1 MLSVRNQPCSA
12 SQNKHLRLLE
22 ALALLLV
29 SQKTG
34 DVAATRPGAATRPKS
49 HDNTSSQE
57 YPPSINDQRFLG
69 TLQVLISECVPKD
82 EFRTKL
88 EAAVAEHTRVKY
100 GSRLSAVQE
109 AIIRRT
115 GTVPLE
121 LSDHAT
127 AYFNSKMA
135 TLVQHR
141 SAKEVVERLLKLI
154 NDSDCKTYTA
164 HISQAALGLVRG
176 PTMSA
181 YLQDAFRPLKLL
193 ANYYMAIEE
202 IVSITFGPYREQ
214 IRSLNVQPVCTSNSD
229 VGRYLI
235 SLVTNIGSRIG

>member
-1 MLSVRNQPCSA
+1 MSV
-12 SQNKHLRLLE
+12 
-22 ALALLLV
+22 
-29 SQKTG
+29 
-34 DVAATRPGAATRPKS
+34 
-49 HDNTSSQE
+49 
-57 YPPSINDQRFLG
+57 
-69 TLQVLISECVPKD
+69 SED

-88 EAAVAEHTRVKY
+88 EAAVAEHTRGKY
-100 GSRLSAVQE
+100 SSRLSAVQE
-109 AIIRRT
+109 AITRRT

-141 SAKEVVERLLKLI
+141 SAKEAVERLLLLI

-181 YLQDAFRPLKLL
+181 YLQDAFRPLKLF
-193 ANYYMAIEE
+193 ANYYMAIKE
-202 IVSITFGPYREQ
+202 IFSITFGRYREQ
-214 IRSLNVQPVCTSNSD
+214 IRSLNVQPVCTSKSD
-229 VGRYLI
+229 VDRYCYG
-235 SLVTNIGSRIG
+235 VMSRCG